1 MGMFEQKNTI
11 KEEAKVKRNYTLKT
25 ILIINL
31 VLFIGMSGSAFAY
44 RGWGMGQRGH
54 GYPGYESNQGGQGYG
69 YGKGILEEQDFEKLN
84 GQRQKY
90 HQEIESLRSD
100 INLKELEMRKELS
113 KENPDV
119 EKLKSLQA
127 EISGLVSQLD
137 QKRLEFQLEARKIIP
152 NAERGYAMG
161 YGPRGGGCW
170 R

>member
-1 MGMFEQKNTI
+1 
-11 KEEAKVKRNYTLKT
+11 
-25 ILIINL
+25 
-31 VLFIGMSGSAFAY
+31 MSGSALAY
-44 RGWGMGQRGH
+44 RGWGMGQGGF

-69 YGKGILEEQDFEKLN
+69 YGKGNLKEQDFEKLN
-84 GQRQKY
+84 TQRQKFY
-90 HQEIESLRSD
+90 QETESLRFD
-100 INLKELEMRKELS
+100 INSKELEMRKELS

-119 EKLKSLQA
+119 EKLKATQA

-161 YGPRGGGCW
+161 YGPRDGGRGVGGGCW